1 MEITWLGHSSLRLRT
16 SGATLI
22 TDPYAA
28 SVGFAMGQHTADI
41 VTISNDHPH
50 HSHRAAMQGNPRFIV
65 GPGEYEIADFYITG
79 MGTRL
84 GPEVTS
90 DAEEGER
97 RTNTVFTFQVEGL
110 TLCHLGDLGGM
121 PSSGQVRELNQAD
134 VLFVPAGGVC
144 TLGAGRVAELVN
156 MIEPRIVVPLHYR
169 TDGLAVELDGLDEF
183 TAVLGVAGSEPQ
195 AKLTVTSTSL
205 PRDLGLVVL
214 QRRA

>member
-1 MEITWLGHSSLRLRT
+1 MEITWLGHSSLKLLT
-16 SGATLI
+16 QGATLI
-22 TDPYAA
+22 TDPYAD
-28 SVGFAMGQHTADI
+28 SVGFAMGRHWADI

-50 HSHRAAMQGNPRFIV
+50 HSHRAAMEGTPRFIV

-84 GPEVTS
+84 S
-90 DAEEGER
+90 AEEGER

-121 PSSGQVRELNQAD
+121 PSPGQVRQLNQAD
-134 VLFVPAGGVC
+134 VLFVPAGGAC
-144 TLGAGRVAELVN
+144 TIGAGRLAELVN

-169 TDGLAVELDGLDEF
+169 TDGIAVELGSLDEF
-183 TAVLGVAGSEPQ
+183 LAELGVAESEPQ

-214 QRRA
+214 KRGT